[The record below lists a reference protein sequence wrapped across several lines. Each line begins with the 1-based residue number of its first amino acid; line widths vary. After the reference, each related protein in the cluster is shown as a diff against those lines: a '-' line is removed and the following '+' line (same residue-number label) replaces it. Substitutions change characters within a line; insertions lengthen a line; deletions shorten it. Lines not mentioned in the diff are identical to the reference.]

1 MRVPT
6 ESSRGSGLQRVPI
19 SPGAEQVHSRLAWR
33 KVNALLSRKYLMN
46 SRQVYGCRLW
56 SSKWI
61 RVGNLG
67 SSGLASQFPGGTRD
81 SKLGSPCR
89 ATDPFPGRC
98 PGVRGR
104 PTFAPACPPASR
116 TQPQGSSRKGG
127 AGGVWDVGKVL
138 PPLVLSLTCSLPPS
152 PTTTTGRTPFPGNGA
167 GVGCCF
173 GFQKA
178 SKRLMGTVTPGMEYW
193 VLGGGGGSLVTRGG

>member
-6 ESSRGSGLQRVPI
+6 ESSRGSDLQRVPI
-19 SPGAEQVHSRLAWR
+19 APGAEQVHSRLAWR

-56 SSKWI
+56 SSKWM
-61 RVGNLG
+61 RVGYFG
-67 SSGLASQFPGGTRD
+67 SPGLASQFPGGTRD
-81 SKLGSPCR
+81 SMLGSSCR
-89 ATDPFPGRC
+89 ATDPFPGRS
-98 PGVRGR
+98 PGLRE
-104 PTFAPACPPASR
+104 PPNFAPACPPTSEIHPRGNTAR
-116 TQPQGSSRKGG
+116 GG
-127 AGGVWDVGKVL
+127 TGGGWDGGRFL
-138 PPLVLSLTCSLPPS
+138 PPLVLSLTCSPPSS
-152 PTTTTGRTPFPGNGA
+152 PTTNTGRTPFPGNGA